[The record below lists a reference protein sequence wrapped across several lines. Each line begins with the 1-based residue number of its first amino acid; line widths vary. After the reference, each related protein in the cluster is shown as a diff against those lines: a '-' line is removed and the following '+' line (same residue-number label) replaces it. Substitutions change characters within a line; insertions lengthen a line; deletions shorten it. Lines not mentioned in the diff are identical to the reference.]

1 MARSFR
7 RRSRMIFGLFL
18 VDQIFCVFDRA
29 CAGKPQNDRV
39 ALVNLGVPSEARR
52 SEDRDHP
59 SLIFSFPGDGTDFR
73 LLLRNLLSA
82 CGAFDFRWSTHIFF
96 SIPHNRPGT
105 VAVHKTGISL
115 SKSPRADRS
124 IIGISNPTCGTLAFH
139 FQLVERCTRGEN
151 SLRLCGTGIAKGP

>member
-1 MARSFR
+1 
-7 RRSRMIFGLFL
+7 MIFGLFR

-82 CGAFDFRWSTHIFF
+82 CGGFDFRWSTHIF
-96 SIPHNRPGT
+96 SVYHIIVRELSQYTKNRDQPLQIAARTVPLSESRIPLVGH
-105 VAVHKTGISL
+105 
-115 SKSPRADRS
+115 SP
-124 IIGISNPTCGTLAFH
+124 FH
-139 FQLVERCTRGEN
+139 FSWLSVALEEKILSSFVARALLKVLERQN
-151 SLRLCGTGIAKGP
+151 LWN